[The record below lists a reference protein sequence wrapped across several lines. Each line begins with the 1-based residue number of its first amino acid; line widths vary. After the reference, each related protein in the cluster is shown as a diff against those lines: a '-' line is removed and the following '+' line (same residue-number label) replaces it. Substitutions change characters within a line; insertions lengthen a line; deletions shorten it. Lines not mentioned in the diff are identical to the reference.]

1 MPRRTKV
8 GLSEIANYSNLS
20 EALFLAAAGRRN
32 RRYVQQFLEQAPQ
45 RLGDLSD
52 SLFSERWR
60 PSEMTE
66 FVIYDPKRRLIHA
79 PRFPDRIVHHALIL
93 QVGEHLDRMQID
105 DSFACRVGKGPLKA
119 VERAQHFGRRFPWY
133 LKMDVAGYFHSIRHS
148 VLLEFVSR
156 RIADAA
162 VLRLFRRILAGF
174 QATPGTGLPIGAL
187 TSQHLAN
194 LYLAGFDRWMT
205 GQSAC
210 RGYVRYM
217 DDMVVWCQTRS
228 DAKALLLSATELLG
242 DVWQLQLKGQSQINR
257 ASAGLPFCGYRIY
270 PGIIRLTRRKKLIYR
285 RICTHWEEQYR
296 LGRVTAAQ
304 LQAGM
309 ASALAAVQAA
319 ESLAWR
325 RSEMQRSQSGEV

>member
-1 MPRRTKV
+1 MPRRTRV

-20 EALFLAAAGRRN
+20 DALYLAAAGRRN
-32 RRYVQQFLEQAPQ
+32 RRYVQQFLEHAP
-45 RLGDLSD
+45 RCLGDLSD
-52 SLFSERWR
+52 SLFRGVWR
-60 PSEMTE
+60 PSQMSE

-105 DSFACRVGKGPLKA
+105 DSFACRAGKGPLRA
-119 VERAQHFGRRFPWY
+119 VQRAQHFGRRFPWY
-133 LKMDVAGYFHSIRHS
+133 LKMDVAGYFHSIRHG

-156 RIADAA
+156 RIADEG
-162 VLRLFRRILAGF
+162 VLQLFQRIVESF
-174 QATPGTGLPIGAL
+174 QTTPGTGLPIGAL

-205 GQSAC
+205 RQSAC
-210 RGYVRYM
+210 RAYVRYM
-217 DDMVVWCQTRS
+217 DDMVVWCQNRS
-228 DAKALLLSATELLG
+228 DAKALLLSATEILKDL
-242 DVWQLQLKGQSQINR
+242 WQLQLKGQSQINS
-257 ASAGLPFCGYRIY
+257 ATAGLPFCGYRIY

-285 RICTHWEEQYR
+285 RICTHWEEQYQ

-304 LQAGM
+304 LQAGI

-319 ESLAWR
+319 ESSAWR
-325 RSEMQRSQSGEV
+325 RGEIQRSQFGEV